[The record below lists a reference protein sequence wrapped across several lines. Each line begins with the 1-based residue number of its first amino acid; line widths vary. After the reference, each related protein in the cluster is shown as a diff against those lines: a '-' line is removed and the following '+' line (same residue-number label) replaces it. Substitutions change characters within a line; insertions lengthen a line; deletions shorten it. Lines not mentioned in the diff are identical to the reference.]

1 MPIRAKEKEMAG
13 KGRKMAGF
21 TRGGVPVNPVT
32 AHPKQGKKGDG
43 RGKGY
48 DAGQIGA
55 IIGAGAITGLV
66 GAGVV
71 AGLREGFG
79 GDNRFGGKKR

>member
-1 MPIRAKEKEMAG
+1 MPIRAKEKEMPG

-21 TRGGVPVNPVT
+21 TRGGAPVN
-32 AHPKQGKKGDG
+32 AHPKQRKGGEG
-43 RGKGY
+43 RGKSFDG
-48 DAGQIGA
+48 GQIAA
-55 IIGAGAITGLV
+55 IVGAGAITGLV

-79 GDNRFGGKKR
+79 GDNRFGSKKR

>member
-1 MPIRAKEKEMAG
+1 MAAR
-13 KGRKMAGF
+13 KGTTGF
-21 TRGGVPVNPVT
+21 TRGGVPVSSNPVH

-55 IIGAGAITGLV
+55 IIGAGALTGLV
-66 GAGVV
+66 GLGVV
-71 AGLREGFG
+71 GALREGFG
-79 GDNRFGGKKR
+79 GGGGFGGNKKR

>member
-1 MPIRAKEKEMAG
+1 MAG

-21 TRGGVPVNPVT
+21 TRGGVPVKVT
-32 AHPKQGKKGDG
+32 GHPKERKKGDG
-43 RGKGY
+43 KGKGY